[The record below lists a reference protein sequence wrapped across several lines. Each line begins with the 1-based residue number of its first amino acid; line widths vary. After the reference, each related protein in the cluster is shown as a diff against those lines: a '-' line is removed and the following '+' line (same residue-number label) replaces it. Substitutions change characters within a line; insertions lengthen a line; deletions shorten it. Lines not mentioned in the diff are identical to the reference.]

1 MANANLQARFRL
13 IDEMSQQLASIAE
26 SGQNMLE
33 QWEQAANAINLAL
46 ADIDATAVN
55 TAGRIDG
62 AADSVDNLQNSSQDV
77 ADSAQNLEDALADAA
92 DAADELGE
100 RAGEAADEAEEGSER
115 VQNAASNLAD
125 ALTAAGIALI
135 LDKIA
140 EALLSASDAAAE
152 FEAGIAQV
160 STIADPARASMEDI
174 ASGLLEL
181 SMDTGDA
188 AVSLAEATY
197 SAISASVDTAE
208 AVAFTGTSTKLAA
221 GGFTQAATAVD
232 VLTTTLNAYGLEASE
247 AGRIA
252 DMLITTQNL
261 GKTTVDELA
270 ASVGKVIPIAAAYGV
285 EMDNLSAAYAE
296 LTKGGIATAEA
307 GTYLKAMLNELGDS
321 GSAVSVALK
330 EQTGQSF
337 AKLTAQGYSLGDVL
351 AVLGDSVNGDAG
363 AFNELWSSS
372 EAGVGALA
380 LYNAGAAQFNTTLDA
395 MQNSLG
401 ATEAAYAI
409 MNDTVLDSKED
420 LATAGENLQIV
431 VGQSINP
438 LMGQIY
444 GLGTDTLNMFTQFAS
459 AHPVVVKAAAAV
471 TIGLGAVAVVIGAV
485 GAASVALNTAIPA
498 IVAFG
503 AAVNTALGPI
513 GWAALA
519 IGGLT
524 VAVAAFVGMLDG
536 AEEET
541 AGMTAVTREQY
552 FQLQNLNSE
561 YEAACVQ
568 YGETS
573 EEAARLKYQV
583 DDLSAAFAANQ
594 QSVEQFLAEAEA
606 LCESAAR
613 ISSDFAE
620 SQAAIG
626 SAEVASLAL
635 IQKYADLAG
644 QTELTAA
651 QERALAAVS
660 AELAENYPSLTAQLD
675 EAALGAEDYAW
686 AIKQLCRQQAE
697 EARQKQAQDTYIA
710 ALQKQAELTEEIAKA
725 QENLNLEQARLDDMS
740 GWGRAWAK
748 KDDLEVYQNA
758 LAELNAAMEENDA
771 LIAQIEQGW
780 TDIANA
786 EALAA
791 DRVQSWQEAASVAYE
806 DVQAEIEAL
815 CAAYDAA
822 YQAAFESF
830 AGQFSLFD
838 EADADMAAT
847 VANAQAALDS
857 QLAYWE
863 SYQANVEV
871 LKNTSAADLGITQAN
886 YEALMAYAQDGS
898 AQAAGLAASMASA
911 ISSGNKE
918 AVARLANTAEKVNAK
933 QQEVAAATADWVT
946 GFSAQ
951 MAEIEAEMQATVE
964 EMNLSDEAAASATA
978 TIEAYTQQ
986 ILAGKTGA
994 VTAAKQVAGEVAE
1007 ALANSEASVGLE
1019 VNFAG
1024 AADMVQAARA
1034 VGSFGNVGSIIGY
1047 ANGTTNAEPAF
1058 IAGEEGPELI
1068 LGRQG
1073 STVFPT
1079 AETDRLLNALNRR
1092 EQPLSILP
1100 DWGGGGQ
1107 STQPRQP
1114 AAEEKHIRLEI
1125 AGSGAIQ
1132 LEGGRGADQESI
1144 LSVLYEHIKPAL
1156 LSIIQNEIFEEGEL
1170 SYEY

>member
-1 MANANLQARFRL
+1 MANANLLARFRL
-13 IDEMSQQLASIAE
+13 IDEMSQRLASIAE
-26 SGQNMLE
+26 NGQNMID
-33 QWEQAANAINLAL
+33 QWEQSVDALNMAFEDMDSAAVT
-46 ADIDATAVN
+46 TAN
-55 TAGRIDG
+55 QIDG
-62 AADSVDNLQNSSQDV
+62 VAVSVDNLQNSSQGV
-77 ADSAQNLEDALADAA
+77 AASTQNLEDAFAEAA
-92 DAADELGE
+92 NAADELAE
-100 RAGEAADEAEEGSER
+100 QAGAAADEAEESSER
-115 VQNAASNLAD
+115 VQNAANTLAD
-125 ALTAAGIALI
+125 ALTAAGIAVI
-135 LDKIA
+135 LEKIT

-152 FEAGIAQV
+152 FEAGTAKI

-174 ASGLLEL
+174 ADGLLEL
-181 SMDTGDA
+181 SMETGDA
-188 AVSLAEATY
+188 VVDLSEATY

-247 AGRIA
+247 AGRIS

-321 GSAVSVALK
+321 GSAVSAVLK
-330 EQTGQSF
+330 EQIGQSF

-401 ATEAAYAI
+401 ATDAAYAT
-409 MNDTVLDSKED
+409 MNDTILDSKED

-431 VGQSINP
+431 IGQSINP
-438 LMGQIY
+438 LMGQLY
-444 GLGTDTLNMFTQFAS
+444 GMGTDTLNMLTRFAS
-459 AHPVVVKAAAAV
+459 AHPVAVKAAAAV
-471 TIGLGAVAVVIGAV
+471 AIGLGTVAAAITAV
-485 GAASVALNTAIPA
+485 GAASVALHTVIPA
-498 IVAFG
+498 VVAFG
-503 AAVNTALGPI
+503 TAVNTVLGPI
-513 GWAALA
+513 GWAAMA

-536 AEEET
+536 AEDET
-541 AGMTAVTREQY
+541 AGMTAATREQY
-552 FQLQNLNSE
+552 YQLQDLTAE
-561 YEAACVQ
+561 YEAACTQ

-583 DDLSAAFAANQ
+583 DDLSASFAVNQ
-594 QSVEQFLAEAEA
+594 QSVEQFVAEAEA

-620 SQAAIG
+620 SQASIG
-626 SAEVASLAL
+626 SAEVASLAMV
-635 IQKYADLAG
+635 QKYADLAA
-644 QTELTAA
+644 QSELTAA
-651 QERALAAVS
+651 QESALAAIS

-675 EAALGAEDYAW
+675 EAALSAEAYAW

-697 EARQKQAQDTYIA
+697 EARQQQAQDTYIA
-710 ALQKQAELTEEIAKA
+710 ALQKQAELTDEIAKA
-725 QENLNLEQARLDDMS
+725 TENLNLEQARLDDMS
-740 GWGRAWAK
+740 GWGRAWAN
-748 KDDLEVYQNA
+748 KDDLEAYQNA
-758 LAELNAAMEENDA
+758 LSELNAAMAENDA
-771 LIAQIEQGW
+771 LIAQIEQSW
-780 TDIANA
+780 ADIAKA
-786 EALAA
+786 EDLAA
-791 DRVQSWQEAASVAYE
+791 SGVQSWQEAVSVAYE
-806 DVQAEIEAL
+806 DVRGEIEAL

-822 YQAAFESF
+822 YQAAQESF

-838 EADADMAAT
+838 EAEADMTAT

-857 QLAYWE
+857 QMAYWE
-863 SYQANVEV
+863 SYQSNIEI
-871 LKNTSAADLGITQAN
+871 LKSNSYEDLNITEEN
-886 YEALMAYAQDGS
+886 YNALMSYVQDGS
-898 AQAAGLAASMASA
+898 AQAAGLAASMAAA
-911 ISSGNKE
+911 INSGNKE
-918 AVARLANTAEKVNAK
+918 AVAQLANTAEKVNAK
-933 QQEVAAATADWVT
+933 QQAVAAATADWLT

-964 EMNLSDEAAASATA
+964 EMNLSEEAAASATA

-986 ILAGKTGA
+986 IAAGATGA
-994 VTAAKQVAGEVAE
+994 AAAAKQVSAAVAA
-1007 ALANSEASVGLE
+1007 ALAGSDTSTSLEINASGT
-1019 VNFAG
+1019 VN
-1024 AADMVQAARA
+1024 MVKAARA
-1034 VGSFGNVGSIIGY
+1034 VGSFGNVGSLIGHT
-1047 ANGTTNAEPAF
+1047 NGTTNAEPAF

-1079 AETDRLLNALNRR
+1079 EETDRLLNALNRR
-1092 EQPLSILP
+1092 EQPLPVLSG
-1100 DWGGGGQ
+1100 WGGDEQEG
-1107 STQPRQP
+1107 QPRQA
-1114 AAEEKHIRLEI
+1114 AAEKRITLEI

-1132 LEGGRGADQESI
+1132 IDGRGADKESI
-1144 LSVLYEHIKPAL
+1144 LGVLYEHIKPAL
-1156 LSIIQNEIFEEGEL
+1156 LSIIQGEIFEEGEL